1 MDFNGLNRCFF
12 VGPIRLI
19 GHIRPIRLIGR
30 QLVDLLTRR
39 LVDLLTCWLAMW
51 LFRHEGVFEAEEV
64 EHAVDADG
72 GDALLGC
79 FLHLWLSAERD
90 AQTSGF

>member
-1 MDFNGLNRCFF
+1 MDCNGLNRCFF
-12 VGPIRLI
+12 IGLIGPIGPI
-19 GHIRPIRLIGR
+19 GLIGR
-30 QLVDLLTRR
+30 QNLLTCCP
-39 LVDLLTCWLAMW
+39 VDLLTCLLVWW

-79 FLHLWLSAERD
+79 FLHLWLGAECD
-90 AQTSGF
+90 AQTSRF